1 MNKLP
6 GSRLAVISAVAFAA
20 VGCQATGSASS
31 GAGTVAATPSSDP
44 STAEPSSAAWGGLPE
59 GAFALWEGSDVEPPI
74 TLTIAAPNWEGNP
87 GDGYIIKNGDAG
99 APDGAGMIVF
109 EGLDMYVYSDPCR
122 WSTTMPEAPAT
133 TVDDLVAA
141 LASQASRDASEPE
154 DVRVSGFAGKS
165 ITLHV
170 PDDAVF
176 SDCDRREFRTLV
188 DDPEVD
194 GARYAQDPGQIDKLW
209 VLDVDGQPAIVDIA
223 YYDGTPQ
230 AVIDEMEAMVESI
243 DFD

>member
-1 MNKLP
+1 
-6 GSRLAVISAVAFAA
+6 
-20 VGCQATGSASS
+20 
-31 GAGTVAATPSSDP
+31 
-44 STAEPSSAAWGGLPE
+44 
-59 GAFALWEGSDVEPPI
+59 
-74 TLTIAAPNWEGNP
+74 
-87 GDGYIIKNGDAG
+87 
-99 APDGAGMIVF
+99 
-109 EGLDMYVYSDPCR
+109 
-122 WSTTMPEAPAT
+122 MPEAPAT